1 MTDAFK
7 VSWYDLDGYIP
18 DEFIAQEV
26 ICVPVMELP
35 TSLCDLLS
43 DEYDIDVGDYEF
55 IIAERKQ
62 DVVLDPDTA
71 ENIKIHLEM
80 TKKYLP
86 ESLVNTAD
94 LLLSFFDDLP

>member
-1 MTDAFK
+1 MTNAFK
-7 VSWYDLDGYIP
+7 VSWYVL
-18 DEFIAQEV
+18 DEFVSKKFKAQDV

-35 TSLCDLLS
+35 TSLCDRLF

-55 IIAERKQ
+55 IIAVRNQ

-71 ENIKIHLEM
+71 ENIRIHLEM

-86 ESLVNTAD
+86 ESLVNAAD
-94 LLLSFFDDLP
+94 LLLSFLR